1 MPATPKEPPKKRE
14 KKPTPAEEQN
24 RQLVDKAI
32 QDGKRLAESKLDIA
46 RLFIAKGQ
54 TDIARR
60 RLQELLELHGETDE
74 AAEARELLKSCGKG
88 RKRG

>member
-1 MPATPKEPPKKRE
+1 MPAVPQEPPKKRT
-14 KKPTPAEEQN
+14 KKPTPADEQN
-24 RQLVDKAI
+24 RLIVDKAI

-46 RLFIAKGQ
+46 RLFIARGQ

-60 RLQELLELHGETDE
+60 RLQELLELHGESDE
-74 AAEARELLKSCGKG
+74 AAEARGLLKICGKG

>member
-1 MPATPKEPPKKRE
+1 MPAAPKEPPKKRT
-14 KKPTPAEEQN
+14 KKPTPADEQN
-24 RQLVDKAI
+24 RLIVDKAI

-46 RLFIAKGQ
+46 RLFIARGQ

-60 RLQELLELHGETDE
+60 RLQELLEIHGESDE